1 MQSNTNERMPKILS
15 PGLRLFFGFWVSIIA
30 LFVIAGAVSVPFF
43 FESSSILYKFGS
55 DRQLLRSGQV
65 VGVVAGCLLLLQ
77 IILGA
82 RLKCLD
88 RIFGLSNL
96 FKSHRINAII
106 IACLISIHPILIFIS
121 DDRISIPL
129 EFRYWPEFAGL
140 CLLLLIMFMVISS
153 YWRAGIRLT
162 FHRWWPI
169 HRGAAI
175 LIVIAFWV
183 HVLSVSETF
192 EQKIPKMLAFCAM
205 GLCGL
210 IFLWIRTRPIRD
222 RRKSLLVS
230 AVEQAGGNA
239 GCLKIISNTN
249 HTPAYIP
256 GQFCFITILSPHVSS
271 EEHPFTIASSPTRLS
286 GLEFIVRTTGD
297 WTCQLKNLQPEDRI
311 LINGPFGLFS
321 HLRLPESKELIMI
334 AGGIGITPMLSML
347 RYMADHNDQ
356 RKITL
361 IWSNQT
367 QKHIIFPREFQN
379 LAVQLKWLRII
390 HVLTR
395 EPEYTAEKGRLDRP
409 KLKRILSDCSISSAI
424 FVCGPD
430 KMMKEVYNSLIS
442 IGFWRHMIF
451 RERFSL

>member
-1 MQSNTNERMPKILS
+1 MQSKTNERMPKILS

-96 FKSHRINAII
+96 FKSHRISAII
-106 IACLISIHPILIFIS
+106 IACLVSIHPILIFIS
-121 DDRISIPL
+121 DDRFSIPL
-129 EFRYWPEFAGL
+129 QFRYWPEFVGL
-140 CLLLLIMFMVISS
+140 FLLLLIMFMVISS
-153 YWRAGIRLT
+153 HWRVELRFA
-162 FHRWWPI
+162 FHRWWPV
-169 HRGAAI
+169 HRGVAI
-175 LIVIAFWV
+175 LAVIALGV
-183 HVLSVSETF
+183 HVLSVNDTF
-192 EQKIPKMLAFCAM
+192 EQKLPRTLAIGALV
-205 GLCGL
+205 LCGL
-210 IFLWIRTRPIRD
+210 LFIWIRTRPLRS
-222 RRKSLLVS
+222 RRKPFLIS
-230 AVEQAGGNA
+230 AIEPAGIDA
-239 GCLKIISNTN
+239 ICLKIVSNTN
-249 HTPAYIP
+249 PIPAYIA
-256 GQFCFITILSPHVSS
+256 GQFGFITILAPHVSN
-271 EEHPFTIASSPTRLS
+271 EEHPFTIASSPTRPAC
-286 GLEFIVRTTGD
+286 LEFIIRTTGD
-297 WTCQLKNLQPEDRI
+297 WTRQLKNLQPQDRV

-321 HLRLPESKELIMI
+321 HLRLSEKKEIVMI

-361 IWSNQT
+361 IWSNRT
-367 QKHIIFPREFQN
+367 QKHIFFPHEFQN
-379 LAVQLKWLRII
+379 LAAQLKSLRIV

-395 EPEYTAEKGRLDRP
+395 APEYTAEKGRLDRP
-409 KLKRILSDCSISSAI
+409 RLKRILSACSLSSAI

-430 KMMKEVYNSLIS
+430 QMMKEVYNSLIT
-442 IGFWRHMIF
+442 IGFRRRMIF
-451 RERFSL
+451 MERFSL